1 MRSCLVLVLS
11 CCVGLA
17 GAANAVEGEG
27 VAAELAQLAQNTG
40 PVDRGAAGNGSMG
53 MGEGIEYLPER
64 PNAAPR
70 RDDPADERPGVKTS
84 VSEPGHG
91 GNETDMEHRRRP
103 TLGDKR
109 KE

>member
-1 MRSCLVLVLS
+1 MRTCLMLVLG

-17 GAANAVEGEG
+17 GMAQGAEGKEAAGA
-27 VAAELAQLAQNTG
+27 LRLAQNSG

-53 MGEGIEYLPER
+53 VGQGIDYLPER
-64 PNAAPR
+64 PDPTRRGDQAEDDRPAA
-70 RDDPADERPGVKTS
+70 KTS

>member
-1 MRSCLVLVLS
+1 MRTCLMLVLG
-11 CCVGLA
+11 CCIGLA
-17 GAANAVEGEG
+17 GVANGAGQEAGERW
-27 VAAELAQLAQNTG
+27 LAQNSG

-53 MGEGIEYLPER
+53 MGDGIEFLPQKPDAALRRTDPTGER
-64 PNAAPR
+64 PAA
-70 RDDPADERPGVKTS
+70 KTS

>member
-1 MRSCLVLVLS
+1 MRTCLMLVLS
-11 CCVGLA
+11 CCIGLA
-17 GAANAVEGEG
+17 GAANGAEGEEG
-27 VAAELAQLAQNTG
+27 GLRLAQNTG

-53 MGEGIEYLPER
+53 MGDGIEYLPQRQDAESWR
-64 PNAAPR
+64 N
-70 RDDPADERPGVKTS
+70 DSADEHPAVKTS

-109 KE
+109 KD

>member
-1 MRSCLVLVLS
+1 MRTCLMLVLG
-11 CCVGLA
+11 CCVALA
-17 GAANAVEGEG
+17 GAADGAQGE
-27 VAAELAQLAQNTG
+27 VAAGEPRLVQNTG

-53 MGEGIEYLPER
+53 MGQGIDYLPGK
-64 PNAAPR
+64 PDPTKR
-70 RDDPADERPGVKTS
+70 RDDAAEDRPAAKTS

-109 KE
+109 KD

>member
-1 MRSCLVLVLS
+1 MRTFFFFLVSGCLA
-11 CCVGLA
+11 LA
-17 GAANAVEGEG
+17 GVAHGAQGSGAAGD
-27 VAAELAQLAQNTG
+27 LHWLAQNSG

-53 MGEGIEYLPER
+53 MGEGIEYLPEPR
-64 PNAAPR
+64 DAPR
-70 RDDPADERPGVKTS
+70 RDAKAEDRPSVKTS

-109 KE
+109 KD